1 LLVVLFEDP
10 ICGSFGTE
18 YADQCRWVGP
28 SVDRPQAMSKE
39 DDEQLMESF
48 SSAMLPP

>member
-1 LLVVLFEDP
+1 M
-10 ICGSFGTE
+10 CGSVP
-18 YADQCRWVGP
+18 VGRTP
-28 SVDRPQAMSKE
+28 VDRPQAMSKE